1 MHAGRWCGNG
11 CRRSPRTGPVRAG
24 EGAVVRRT
32 ALRRPAPPRTRR
44 EGVLRGNLSPL
55 DPARGLSPRLSAAN
69 GGQRMAPPG
78 APPAPVSPEYS
89 DSGARPG
96 PRAGAGLR
104 ARPHRGRH
112 QAPQRRIFRAI
123 RPPFNQ
129 RPGLRARRTTCGWLD
144 SAAGFQL
151 GRLTRLYQPAACT
164 AGWTAQPAQP
174 VAGDSATCGW

>member
-78 APPAPVSPEYS
+78 APPANASEDSPLRTRTR
-89 DSGARPG
+89 GPAPG
-96 PRAGAGLR
+96 HP
-104 ARPHRGRH
+104 RGRACA
-112 QAPQRRIFRAI
+112 QDR
-123 RPPFNQ
+123 
-129 RPGLRARRTTCGWLD
+129 
-144 SAAGFQL
+144 AAGDTKRLNGGYSEPSGRRSTSSL
-151 GRLTRLYQPAACT
+151 GSVPAAQPA
-164 AGWTAQPAQP
+164 AGWTAQRGFSW
-174 VAGDSATCGW
+174 AG